1 MAYVIVG
8 GGISAVSCAQEL
20 RSIDDSA
27 EIIVISASPLLK
39 VVFNCVKVVILANGE
54 EIGYTKLCIAT
65 GGRPKVHHFYC

>member
-39 VVFNCVKVVILANGE
+39 VVFNCVKVFLIS
-54 EIGYTKLCIAT
+54 
-65 GGRPKVHHFYC
+65 F